1 MVLARMA
8 ALALFA
14 SFFAAFACAQQPQLE
29 AVLTQMDEASTH
41 FKSASADFSWD
52 QYQSVVD
59 EHDIQTG
66 KIYFRRNSHETQMAL
81 DIEKPATKK
90 VVFSNGK
97 LSLFQPKIN
106 QITEKDTGA
115 NREAV
120 ESFLVLGFGGR
131 GHDLLKTYDVTYSGT
146 EKIGSTDT
154 VKLELIPKAPSVRKM
169 FNKIIVWV
177 DPKQDISLKQ
187 QAFEP
192 SGDYRIA
199 TYTAIKLN
207 PHISDDTF
215 KIKSDSATKIVRQ

>member
-1 MVLARMA
+1 MIFARTIVV
-8 ALALFA
+8 ALALSGF
-14 SFFAAFACAQQPQLE
+14 SVLAAAQQPQLE
-29 AVLTQMDEASTH
+29 AVLTQMDQASLR
-41 FKSASADFSWD
+41 FKSATADFSWD
-52 QYQSVVD
+52 QYQKVVD

-66 KIYFRRNSHETQMAL
+66 KIYYRRNSRETQMAA
-81 DIEKPATKK
+81 DIEKPAAKK
-90 VVFSNGK
+90 VVFANGK
-97 LSLFQPKIN
+97 ILFFQPKIN
-106 QITEKDTGA
+106 QITEKDTGT

-120 ESFLVLGFGGR
+120 ESFLVLGFGGS

-146 EKIGSTDT
+146 EKIGSIDT

-207 PHISDDTF
+207 PHISDDVF
-215 KIKSDSATKIVRQ
+215 KIKSDSATKTVR